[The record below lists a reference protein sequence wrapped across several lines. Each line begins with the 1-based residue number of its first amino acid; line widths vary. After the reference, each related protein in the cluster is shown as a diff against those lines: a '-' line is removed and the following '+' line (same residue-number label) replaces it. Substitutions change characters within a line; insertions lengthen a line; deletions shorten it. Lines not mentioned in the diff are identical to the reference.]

1 MSTINP
7 FQASNT
13 YYFEIDTTINFNS
26 PFSKS
31 QNIVSIG
38 GVIEASPSKWININ
52 SGLIDS
58 LFFIDSSVY
67 YWRVRPDSTGIL

>member
-7 FQASNT
+7 LQPSNI

-38 GVIEASPSKWININ
+38 GVIEAIPSKWNNIN
-52 SGLIDS
+52 S
-58 LFFIDSSVY
+58 
-67 YWRVRPDSTGIL
+67 